1 MTTTSTSP
9 RPRRRLAAIA
19 GLCAFLVCAGPLVA
33 NAVWSAATSLGGA
46 ATVAT
51 VGVGVTGHSALSAQY
66 KFAGAASN
74 SPVVIAPLP
83 VTNTGT
89 APLNLTAGVSGVSG
103 NPLAPLVDVT
113 LWKSATS
120 TCSATIPGT
129 GTTAGTLAA
138 MPALPGAATAVAAGS
153 GFTLCVATSLNS
165 TVAESQGLTV
175 SPLFTIYGTVGTST
189 WTASAAGSF
198 TQDVYRMADPTGLT
212 CTGIGSA
219 WFSRNVSLSW
229 NAPTGTGTT
238 GAISY
243 RVVNADTNVVIKTD
257 ITKTKVTI
265 TPGDLAATTNLLI
278 QAVESQYGSTSAGVP
293 ITVTRSTGSPPSTV
307 SCP

>member
-1 MTTTSTSP
+1 MTATSP
-9 RPRRRLAAIA
+9 SRRPRRRLAAIA

-33 NAVWSAATSLGGA
+33 NAVWSAATSLGGTV
-46 ATVAT
+46 TVAT
-51 VGVGVTGHSALSAQY
+51 VGVGVTGHSALSTQY
-66 KFAGAASN
+66 KFAGAAGN

-89 APLNLTAGVSGVSG
+89 APLNLTVGVSGVSG
-103 NPLAPLVDVT
+103 NALAPLVDVT
-113 LWKSATS
+113 LWRSATA
-120 TCSATIPGT
+120 TCSATIPAT

-138 MPALPGAATAVAAGS
+138 MPALPGAATVVAAGA
-153 GFTLCVATSLNS
+153 GFTLCVATRLNS
-165 TVAESQGLTV
+165 TVAASQGLTV
-175 SPLFTIYGTVGTST
+175 SPVFTILGTVGTST
-189 WTASAAGSF
+189 WTSSAAGTF
-198 TQDVYRMADPTGLT
+198 TQDVYRMVDPTGLT
-212 CTGIGSA
+212 CTEIGSA

-243 RVVNADTNVVIKTD
+243 RIVNADTNAVIETG

-265 TPGDLAATTNLLI
+265 TPGDLAATTTLLI
-278 QAVESQYGSTSAGVP
+278 QAEESQYGSTSVGVP
-293 ITVTRSTGSPPSTV
+293 IQLTRGADSPPSTL